1 MAPGHGPGYKHAM
14 PLAFI
19 EHASPNFDVRKS
31 AIDMLVVHYTGMMT
45 AEESLARL
53 CNSTNE
59 NRVSAHYL
67 IEEDGR
73 IHRLVQEEDRAWHA
87 GVSYWA
93 GVRDINSC
101 SIGIELQNPGWEFD
115 YHPFSEPQMQAF
127 IALAKDI
134 VGRYRISPFRVLGH
148 SDVAPTRKADP
159 GELFDWA
166 RCAREGIGFWPTL
179 TPGAKPSTPLFV
191 PLEASGA
198 SVESAQEALNFIGY
212 ECDVN
217 GRFDAKTL
225 MLISAFQRHWRPE
238 RVDGVLDPDT
248 IARLQAIIA
257 AVEAMERKTSGKA

>member
-1 MAPGHGPGYKHAM
+1 MA
-14 PLAFI
+14 LSFI

-31 AIDMLVVHYTGMMT
+31 AVDMIVVHYTGMKT

-53 CNSTNE
+53 CDGGIE
-59 NRVSAHYL
+59 NKVSAHYL
-67 IEEDGR
+67 IEENGN
-73 IHRLVQEEDRAWHA
+73 IHRLIQEEDRAWHA

-93 GVRDINSC
+93 GMRDINSC

-115 YHPFSEPQMQAF
+115 YHPFPEAQMNAF

-134 VGRYRISPFRVLGH
+134 IARHHITPLRVLGH

-159 GELFDWA
+159 GELFDWKW
-166 RCAREGIGFWPTL
+166 CAEQGVGFWPTL
-179 TPGAKPSTPLFV
+179 TPGAKPSMPFFV

-212 ECDVN
+212 ESDIN

-225 MLISAFQRHWRPE
+225 MLIQAFQRHWRPE
-238 RVDGVLDPDT
+238 RIDGVLDPDT
-248 IARLQAIIA
+248 VARLQALYV
-257 AVEAMERKTSGKA
+257 AVDAMERKTRGRA